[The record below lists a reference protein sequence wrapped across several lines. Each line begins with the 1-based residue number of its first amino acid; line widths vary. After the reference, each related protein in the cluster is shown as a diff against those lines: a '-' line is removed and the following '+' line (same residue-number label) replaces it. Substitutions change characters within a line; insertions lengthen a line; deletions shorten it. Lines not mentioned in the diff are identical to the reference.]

1 MPQSLRSPRISRS
14 HQWRQLLRV
23 SAAIRSR
30 HSCSAA
36 LRSRLTYGIAFNRVM
51 DSCAQTR
58 DRINAGNDN
67 ERIAGIQAVN
77 FENAERRPN
86 LFAWIVGGGKNLTP
100 IRRCCLGG
108 PHPRVNGGWRQ
119 FCQRLGHSGITKHA
133 EMAAIA
139 ALRLESAELRKQRR
153 LTLVVIR
160 VCSTGQAVGEQVSL
174 GLAQPCD
181 ECTKIICAL
190 GCFRRVIHST
200 ADGNLISVV
209 PEHLLE
215 VSVPSS
221 GKRSQQ
227 CPPTAKLSR

>member
-1 MPQSLRSPRISRS
+1 MG
-14 HQWRQLLRV
+14 
-23 SAAIRSR
+23 
-30 HSCSAA
+30 SAA
-36 LRSRLTYGIAFNRVM
+36 LRSRHMSGIGLNRVM
-51 DSCAQTR
+51 DSCTEPQGVV
-58 DRINAGNDN
+58 NAGNNN
-67 ERIAGIQAVN
+67 ERIAGVQAVSV
-77 FENAERRPN
+77 ENAEQRPN

-100 IRRCCLGG
+100 IRRCGLGA

-119 FCQRLGHSGITKHA
+119 FCHRVGHSGITKHA

-139 ALRLESAELRKQRR
+139 ALGLENREMRKQRR
-153 LTLVVIR
+153 LTLVVVR
-160 VCSTGQAVGEQVSL
+160 VCSTGQTVGEQVCL

-200 ADGNLISVV
+200 ADGNLISVA

-227 CPPTAKLSR
+227 CPPTAKLS